1 MTATVSPVPLL
12 SPASMR
18 FGVWRPACGS
28 RPGVSAALLPQWRA
42 EWLLARSLPVKPVVA
57 LFTWVLACAAA
68 LAVTLMQPDRADA
81 WFRACALMA
90 CAMLGLGWLTL
101 RRHAR
106 DSDHIGMQDG
116 LVRVCRVRAG
126 RQTTTDFHPRWVRI
140 EPEQHDRSV
149 IRLSGQGQAV
159 AVGEFVSPGQ
169 RRQLADELRWA
180 LRHLDD

>member
-1 MTATVSPVPLL
+1 MTATVSPVRLL

-18 FGVWRPACGS
+18 FGVWRPVSGS
-28 RPGVSAALLPQWRA
+28 RPALWSSLAPQWRA
-42 EWLLARSLPVKPVVA
+42 EWLLARALPVKPAVA
-57 LFTWVLACAAA
+57 LFTWLLSCVAA
-68 LAVTLMQPDRADA
+68 LSITWLQPERADA
-81 WFRACALMA
+81 WFRGSAALACAL
-90 CAMLGLGWLTL
+90 LGLGWLTL
-101 RRHAR
+101 RRHAH

-126 RQTTTDFHPRWVRI
+126 RRFTTDFHPRWMRI

-159 AVGEFVSPGQ
+159 AIGGFVSPDQ